1 MSNFLRM
8 MYGRYGVDN
17 LSKLLFSFYLV
28 IFIIGLFFK
37 NFILDMIGLLLL
49 FIVIFRFFS
58 KNIYKRG
65 KENQQYL
72 KIKNKTLKPFKNL
85 IRNFKERKENVY
97 KKCHKC
103 KTTLKLPLPYERGI
117 KHAKCPT
124 CKHRI
129 TFLCLRKQKI
139 EIITNIEGRNKW

>member
-8 MYGRYGVDN
+8 MYGRYGVDE
-17 LSKLLFSFYLV
+17 LSKLLFCTYII
-28 IFIIGLFFK
+28 IFIIGLFIK
-37 NFILDMIGLLLL
+37 IFILDMVGLLLL

-58 KNIYKRG
+58 KNIYKRT
-65 KENQQYL
+65 KENQKYL
-72 KIKNKTLKPFKNL
+72 KIRKKILKPFKN
-85 IRNFKERKENVY
+85 IKRNFKERKEAVY

-117 KHAKCPT
+117 KHTKCPT
-124 CKHRI
+124 CKNKI

-139 EIITNIEGRNKW
+139 EIITDNERMKK

>member
-17 LSKLLFSFYLV
+17 LSKLLFSCYV
-28 IFIIGLFFK
+28 IIFIISLFYK
-37 NFILDMIGLLLL
+37 NFILDMIGLSLL

-65 KENQQYL
+65 KENQKYL

-117 KHAKCPT
+117 KHTKCPT
-124 CKHRI
+124 CKQRI
-129 TFLCLRKQKI
+129 TFLCLRKQKV
-139 EIITNIEGRNKW
+139 EIITDTERRNK

>member
-8 MYGRYGVDN
+8 MYGRYGIDE
-17 LSKLLFSFYLV
+17 LSKLFFCIYFI
-28 IFIIGLFFK
+28 IFVIGLFFK

-65 KENQQYL
+65 KENKRYL
-72 KIKNKTLKPFKNL
+72 KIRNKILKPFENL
-85 IRNFKERKENVY
+85 KRNFTERNEHVY

-124 CKHRI
+124 CQNRI

-139 EIITNIEGRNKW
+139 EIIKNK

>member
-17 LSKLLFSFYLV
+17 LSKFLFSLYII
-28 IFIIGLFFK
+28 IFVIGLFYK
-37 NFILDMIGLLLL
+37 NFILDTIGLLLL

-58 KNIYKRG
+58 KNIYKRT
-65 KENQQYL
+65 KENQIYL
-72 KIKNKTLKPFKNL
+72 KIKNKTLKPFKN
-85 IRNFKERKENVY
+85 IKRNFKERNEHVY

-124 CKHRI
+124 CKNKI

-139 EIITNIEGRNKW
+139 EIIKDNERMKKW

>member
-17 LSKLLFSFYLV
+17 LSKFLFSLYII
-28 IFIIGLFFK
+28 IFVIGLFYK
-37 NFILDMIGLLLL
+37 NFILDTIGLLLL

-58 KNIYKRG
+58 KNIYKRT
-65 KENQQYL
+65 KENQIYL
-72 KIKNKTLKPFKNL
+72 KIKNKTLKPFKN
-85 IRNFKERKENVY
+85 IKRNFKERNEHVY

-124 CKHRI
+124 CKNKI

-139 EIITNIEGRNKW
+139 EIIKDNERMKR

>member
-17 LSKLLFSFYLV
+17 LSKFLFSLYII
-28 IFIIGLFFK
+28 IFVIGLFYK
-37 NFILDMIGLLLL
+37 NFILDTIGLLLL

-58 KNIYKRG
+58 KNIYKRT
-65 KENQQYL
+65 KENQIYL
-72 KIKNKTLKPFKNL
+72 KIKNKTLKPFKN
-85 IRNFKERKENVY
+85 IKRNFKERNEHVY

-124 CKHRI
+124 CKNKI
-129 TFLCLRKQKI
+129 TFLSLRKQKI
-139 EIITNIEGRNKW
+139 EIIKDNERMKK

>member
-17 LSKLLFSFYLV
+17 LSKFLFCIYII

-58 KNIYKRG
+58 KNIYKRS
-65 KENQQYL
+65 KENQIYL
-72 KIKNKTLKPFKNL
+72 KIKNKTLKPFKN
-85 IRNFKERKENVY
+85 IKRNFNERNEHVY

-124 CKHRI
+124 CKNKI

-139 EIITNIEGRNKW
+139 EIITDNERMKK

>member
-1 MSNFLRM
+1 MSNFIRL
-8 MYGRYGVDN
+8 MYGRYGVDE
-17 LSKLLFSFYLV
+17 LSKLLFCIYII

-49 FIVIFRFFS
+49 ILVIFRFFS
-58 KNIYKRG
+58 KNIYKRT
-65 KENQQYL
+65 KENQKYL
-72 KIKNKTLKPFKNL
+72 KIKTKTLKPFKN
-85 IRNFKERKENVY
+85 IKRNFKERKESVY

-117 KHAKCPT
+117 KHTKCPT
-124 CKHRI
+124 CKNKI

-139 EIITNIEGRNKW
+139 EIITNNGRMKKW

>member
-1 MSNFLRM
+1 MSNIIRM

-17 LSKLLFSFYLV
+17 LSKFLFSLYII
-28 IFIIGLFFK
+28 IFVIGLFYK
-37 NFILDMIGLLLL
+37 NFILDTIGLLLL

-58 KNIYKRG
+58 KNIYKRT
-65 KENQQYL
+65 KENQIYL
-72 KIKNKTLKPFKNL
+72 KIKNKTLKPFKN
-85 IRNFKERKENVY
+85 IKRNFKERNEHVY

-124 CKHRI
+124 CKNKI

-139 EIITNIEGRNKW
+139 EIIKDNERMKK